1 MDSIVT
7 LTVVLD
13 IPLYRRLCR
22 LASATGR
29 STSWVVDR
37 ALRSYVEGEL
47 DKMEEVSSNAEDRP
61 IERHHSP
68 RRRTAARPTD
78 KNGE

>member
-37 ALRSYVEGEL
+37 ALRNYIEGEL
-47 DKMEEVSSNAEDRP
+47 DNMEEVSSNAEDRP
-61 IERHHSP
+61 IERHSP